1 MSAEEKIAIVTGA
14 TRGIGK
20 AIATRL
26 SADGYFVVGTST
38 SESGAELISSHFSEQ
53 KTLGCGLQ
61 LDVCEA
67 QNVTDFVKQV
77 VQQYGAPVVLIN
89 NAGITQ
95 DNIFMRMKPDQWDQV
110 INTNLSS
117 VYRMTKACIRYMVKS
132 KWGRVVNIGSVVASM
147 GNPGQA
153 NYCAAKAGMEGFAKS
168 LANEYAGYGM
178 TFNTVAPGFI
188 NTDMTDNLTEEQRA
202 SLLAKIPMQ
211 TIGEPS
217 DIAAAVAFLVSDQA
231 RYITGQTLHVNGG
244 IFMG

>member
-1 MSAEEKIAIVTGA
+1 MSEEEKIAIVTGA

-38 SESGAELISSHFSEQ
+38 SESGAESISSHFSEQ
-53 KTLGCGLQ
+53 KTPGCGLQ

-67 QNVTDFVKQV
+67 QNVTDFVRQV

-95 DNIFMRMKPDQWDQV
+95 DNIFMRMKPEQWDQV

-132 KWGRVVNIGSVVASM
+132 RWGRVVNIGSVVASM

-153 NYCAAKAGMEGFAKS
+153 NYCAAKAGMEGFTKS
-168 LANEYAGYGM
+168 LANEYASYGM

-188 NTDMTDNLTEEQRA
+188 NTDMTDSLTEEQRT

-217 DIAAAVAFLVSDQA
+217 DIAAAVAFLVSEQS